1 MLLEF
6 INQTWIILLELAP
19 YLLLGLLIAG
29 LLNAFVSKKQIK
41 KHLGSNSISS
51 VFKAALLGVPLP
63 LCSCGVIPTGIAFK
77 KQGASNGATVS
88 FLVSTPQ
95 TGVDSILIT
104 YSMLNPAWAIF
115 RPIIAFVTG
124 ITAGLLVP
132 KDNIEVVETNS
143 SNESANRDKS
153 LFDKIFKYAFVD
165 FLQDISRPLVTGI
178 FLAVLI
184 TMFIPEE
191 VFTNQLSN
199 PVLNMLIVLAA
210 SVPLYVCAT
219 GSVPIGA
226 ALLLKGLSPGAVL
239 VFLMAGPATNAA
251 TITVLW
257 KSLGKKVT
265 IVYLL
270 SIVGFSLLFGFI
282 IDYIL
287 PTHWF
292 LDGLASLH
300 SHKHSMLPEWLT
312 QASAVIL
319 IIALIGVEIKKIIP
333 HKLELNTMQTA
344 YKIEGMTCNHCKANV
359 EKNLGNTEGVE
370 TCEVDLNNGIA
381 KVEGSATEEKI
392 KAVVE
397 SIGYTYKGI
406 ANN

>member
-1 MLLEF
+1 
-6 INQTWIILLELAP
+6 
-19 YLLLGLLIAG
+19 LLIAG

-41 KHLGSNSISS
+41 KHLGSNSVSS

-63 LCSCGVIPTGIAFK
+63 LCSCGVIPTGIAFNQ
-77 KQGASNGATVS
+77 QGASNGATVS

-95 TGVDSILIT
+95 TGVDSIMIT
-104 YSMLNPAWAIF
+104 YSMLNPAWAIS

-124 ITAGLLVP
+124 IAAGLMVP
-132 KDNIEVVETNS
+132 KEKVEIIEDTS
-143 SNESANRDKS
+143 KNENTISDIS

-165 FLQDISRPLVTGI
+165 FLQDISRPLITGI

-184 TMFIPEE
+184 TMFIPDE

-199 PVLNMLIVLAA
+199 PFINMLIVLAA

-226 ALLLKGLSPGAVL
+226 ALLIKGLSPGAVL

-265 IVYLL
+265 LIYLV
-270 SIVGFSLLFGFI
+270 SIIGFSLLFGFM
-282 IDYIL
+282 IDYVL

-292 LDGLASLH
+292 LSGLASLH
-300 SHKHSMLPEWLT
+300 SHEHSMLPEWLT
-312 QASAVIL
+312 QASAVTLIL
-319 IIALIGVEIKKIIP
+319 ALVGVEIKKIIP
-333 HKLELNTMQTA
+333 HKLELNNMQTA

-359 EKNLGNTEGVE
+359 EKNLSNTEGVE
-370 TCEVDLNNGIA
+370 SCEVDLNNGIA

-392 KAVVE
+392 KAIVE
-397 SIGYTYKGI
+397 GLGYGYKGI
-406 ANN
+406 AEN